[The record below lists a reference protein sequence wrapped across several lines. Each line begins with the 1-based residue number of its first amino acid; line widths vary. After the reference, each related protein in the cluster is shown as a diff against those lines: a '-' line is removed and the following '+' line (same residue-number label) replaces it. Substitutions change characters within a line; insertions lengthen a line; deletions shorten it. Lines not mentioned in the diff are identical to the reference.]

1 MFAIVAVD
9 DRWGIGREGEL
20 LFRVSDDLKRFRAL
34 TEGHTVLMGRKTLE
48 SLPHR
53 RGLANRRNIVLT
65 SNRDYTAENVETVH
79 SPAEAVML
87 APEDCWLIGGA
98 SVYEQLLP
106 VCQRVYVTRIA
117 GDGDGDVFFPDLEH
131 DPHWHLDKKGEE
143 QEENGLRFWYEE
155 YVPVEEEI

>member
-9 DRWGIGREGEL
+9 NRWGIGREGDL

-48 SLPHR
+48 SLPKQ
-53 RGLANRRNIVLT
+53 RGLPNRRNIVLT
-65 SNRDYTAENVETVH
+65 TNRDFTAENVELVH

-98 SVYEQLLP
+98 SVYRELLP
-106 VCQRVYVTRIA
+106 VCQRVYVTRI
-117 GDGDGDVFFPDLEH
+117 DGDGGADVFFPDLEH
-131 DPHWHLDKKGEE
+131 DRRWRLDKKGDV
-143 QEENGLRFWYEE
+143 QEENGLRFRYEE
-155 YVPVEEEI
+155 YVPAEEE

>member
-9 DRWGIGREGEL
+9 NRWGIGREGDL

-48 SLPHR
+48 SLPKQ
-53 RGLANRRNIVLT
+53 RGLPNRRNMVLT
-65 SNRDYTAENVETVH
+65 TNRAYTAENVELVH

-98 SVYEQLLP
+98 SVYRELLP
-106 VCQRVYVTRIA
+106 VCQRVYVTRI
-117 GDGDGDVFFPDLEH
+117 DGDGGADVFFPDLEH
-131 DPHWHLDKKGEE
+131 DRRWRLDKKGDV
-143 QEENGLRFWYEE
+143 QEENGLRFRYEE
-155 YVPVEEEI
+155 YVPVEEE

>member
-9 DRWGIGREGEL
+9 NRWGIGREGDL

-48 SLPHR
+48 SLPKQ
-53 RGLANRRNIVLT
+53 RGLPNRRNMVLT
-65 SNRDYTAENVETVH
+65 TNRAYTAENVETVH

-98 SVYEQLLP
+98 SVYRELLP
-106 VCQRVYVTRIA
+106 VCQRVYVTRI
-117 GDGDGDVFFPDLEH
+117 DGDGGADVFFPDLEH
-131 DPHWHLDKKGEE
+131 DRRWRLDKKSDV
-143 QEENGLRFWYEE
+143 QEENGLRFRYEE
-155 YVPVEEEI
+155 YVPAEEE